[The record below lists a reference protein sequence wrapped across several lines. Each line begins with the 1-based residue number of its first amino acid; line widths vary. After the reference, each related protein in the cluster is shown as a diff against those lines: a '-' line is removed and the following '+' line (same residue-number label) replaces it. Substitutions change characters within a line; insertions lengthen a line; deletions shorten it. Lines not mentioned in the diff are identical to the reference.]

1 MLVTP
6 PERLSST
13 KALLANVGLSQGLF
27 GLALL
32 GLAWYSAV
40 PASAFGLSTDTVD
53 PAAIAFGV
61 GAGVCLAGLNE
72 AVDTVD
78 TEHSSGR
85 LSWIRERRRRHRG
98 PTESGTHSKNGW
110 PRMFRKV
117 LIANRGEIAVRVMR
131 ACEELGVRTVAVYSE
146 ADAGAGHVRYAD
158 EAYNIGPARAADS
171 YLDHEAVLA
180 AAERSGADA
189 IHPGYGFL
197 AENATF
203 AAAVI
208 DRGFTW
214 VGPDPE
220 AMEALGEKTKARSLM
235 ADAGVPVVPGTTEPV
250 DSVAEIT
257 AVAEEYGYPVA
268 IKAEGGGGGRGLK
281 VVHSESEVESQFET
295 AKREGEA
302 YFDNDSV
309 YVEKYLESP
318 RHVEVQILADEHG
331 TVRHLGERDCSL
343 QRRHQKVIEEAPS
356 PALDADLRERIGEAA
371 KRGVEAAGYTNA
383 GTVEFLVEDSGGEAQ
398 RKDGEVDADFYF
410 MEVNTR
416 IQVEHT
422 VTEEITGLDI
432 VKWQLR
438 VAAGEE
444 IDFTQDAVT
453 FDGHAMEFR
462 INAESADEG
471 FAPATGGTAETYDP
485 PGGIGVRM
493 DDAIRQ
499 GDELVTDYDS
509 MIAKLVVSAGD
520 REECLTRS
528 ERALAEFDIEG
539 FPTIIPFHRLMLT
552 DEAFIAGTHTTKYLD
567 EELDADRIDE
577 AVSQWG
583 ASADTA
589 GDESDAADE
598 ATEREFT
605 VEVNSKRF
613 EVSLEEHGAPAI
625 DVADVAESEPRGP
638 SRAPQASAETDES
651 AAIEGGDTVSA
662 EMQGTILSVDVTEGE
677 EIAAGDVVCVLEAM
691 KMENDVATE
700 RGGRVTQIMI
710 EEGDS
715 VDMGDVLVV
724 LE

>member
-1 MLVTP
+1 
-6 PERLSST
+6 
-13 KALLANVGLSQGLF
+13 
-27 GLALL
+27 
-32 GLAWYSAV
+32 
-40 PASAFGLSTDTVD
+40 
-53 PAAIAFGV
+53 
-61 GAGVCLAGLNE
+61 
-72 AVDTVD
+72 
-78 TEHSSGR
+78 
-85 LSWIRERRRRHRG
+85 
-98 PTESGTHSKNGW
+98 
-110 PRMFRKV
+110 MFRKV
-117 LIANRGEIAVRVMR
+117 LVANRGEIAVRVMR
-131 ACEELGVRTVAVYSE
+131 ACEELGIRTVAVYSE
-146 ADAGAGHVRYAD
+146 ADAEAGHVRYAD
-158 EAYNIGPARAADS
+158 EAYNIGPARAAES
-171 YLDHEAVLA
+171 YLDHDAVLA

-197 AENATF
+197 AENAAF
-203 AAAVI
+203 AAAVV
-208 DRGFTW
+208 DSGVTW
-214 VGPDPE
+214 VGPGPE

-235 ADAGVPVVPGTTEPV
+235 QEADVPVVPGTTEPV
-250 DSVAEIT
+250 ESVDEIT

-309 YVEKYLESP
+309 YVEKYLEAP
-318 RHVEVQILADEHG
+318 RHIEVQILADQHG
-331 TVRHLGERDCSL
+331 NVRHLGERDCSL

-383 GTVEFLVEDSGGEAQ
+383 GTVEFLVEDG
-398 RKDGEVDADFYF
+398 DFYF

-438 VAAGEE
+438 IAAGEE
-444 IDFTQDAVT
+444 LGFPQDDVT

-462 INAESADEG
+462 INAESADEA

-499 GDELVTDYDS
+499 GDRLVTDYDS

-552 DEAFIAGTHTTKYLD
+552 DEAFITGTHTTKYLD
-567 EELDADRIDE
+567 EELDRSRIEE

-583 ASADTA
+583 TPA
-589 GDESDAADE
+589 GDDREGDAADE
-598 ATEREFT
+598 STEREFT
-605 VEVNSKRF
+605 VEVNGKRF
-613 EVSLEEHGAPAI
+613 AVSLEEHGAPAI
-625 DVADVAESEPRGP
+625 DVAALDAGDAGA
-638 SRAPQASAETDES
+638 SRPPQATAEADEET
-651 AAIEGGDTVSA
+651 AIEGGDTVTA
-662 EMQGTILSVDVTEGE
+662 EMQGTILSVDVAEGD
-677 EIAAGDVVCVLEAM
+677 EIAPGDVVCVLEAM

-700 RGGRVTQIMI
+700 RGGRVTEIRVG
-710 EEGDS
+710 EGDS